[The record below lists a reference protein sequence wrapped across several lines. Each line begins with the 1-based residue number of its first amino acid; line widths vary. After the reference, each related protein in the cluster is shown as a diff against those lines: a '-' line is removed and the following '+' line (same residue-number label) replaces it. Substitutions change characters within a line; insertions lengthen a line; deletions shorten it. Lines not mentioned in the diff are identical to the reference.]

1 MGRAGELP
9 RTTVRQFANASH
21 CRENK
26 RLLQVGLQSDL
37 RPYFRGSAPH
47 LVSCTQDGGHEKIR

>member
-37 RPYFRGSAPH
+37 RLQNCALLDHSIAKH
-47 LVSCTQDGGHEKIR
+47 LTGELHST